1 MGKGGYCMLNFFKK
15 LFGKN
20 KKVEPERTEPLK
32 EQPIVTPRPEGL
44 DKSSHAAAVNEVKAD
59 LSKEEKVT
67 STEEDEVTVKDF
79 DSPLVEDEPKKEVKE
94 DSKKESDEDEP
105 VYDIKKHSKGW
116 QVILPGA
123 QRATRVLDTQQE
135 AIDYCKEND
144 YKYNV
149 YKVDGTLKK

>member
-1 MGKGGYCMLNFFKK
+1 MLNFFKK

-44 DKSSHAAAVNEVKAD
+44 DKSSHAAAVTEVKAD

-94 DSKKESDEDEP
+94 DPKKESDEDEP

>member
-1 MGKGGYCMLNFFKK
+1 MLNFFKK

-44 DKSSHAAAVNEVKAD
+44 DKSTHAAAVTEVKAD

-67 STEEDEVTVKDF
+67 STVEDEVTVKDF
-79 DSPLVEDEPKKEVKE
+79 DSPLVEDEPKEEIKEE
-94 DSKKESDEDEP
+94 PKKESDEEEP

-135 AIDYCKEND
+135 AVDYCKEND